1 MAGLLKIAGKA
12 VLRSQE
18 KMMQK
23 VHCVQCAGP
32 RGFHSFHSIMSNGTL
47 FDYF

>member
-1 MAGLLKIAGKA
+1 MTSLLKSAGKV

-23 VHCVQCAGP
+23 VGGVHAV
-32 RGFHSFHSIMSNGTL
+32 
-47 FDYF
+47 